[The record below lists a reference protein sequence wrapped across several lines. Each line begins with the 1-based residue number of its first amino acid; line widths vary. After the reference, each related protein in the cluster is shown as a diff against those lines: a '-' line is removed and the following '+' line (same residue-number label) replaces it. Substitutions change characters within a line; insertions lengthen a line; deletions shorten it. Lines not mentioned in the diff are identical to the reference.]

1 MDEIT
6 KIEHPSWGFRPAAA
20 FYSLPR
26 ALLIWGGVL
35 FAVEMLSLV
44 LEVATPKWTPF
55 IMVVVLA
62 TVFSV
67 ALVRFAVRTVE
78 NAWRHRRTEDSA
90 ILPM

>member
-1 MDEIT
+1 MHGLGLELS
-6 KIEHPSWGFRPAAA
+6 KIGGP
-20 FYSLPR
+20 
-26 ALLIWGGVL
+26 LIIHG
-35 FAVEMLSLV
+35 LSLV

-62 TVFSV
+62 TIFSV